1 MIVQQTVRVSI
12 EPAVPLRSSLAVLAR
27 LVTVGSEATATMYP
41 PSLRGGGGVREG
53 ASGFASIK
61 AGRELGL
68 GERFNLCELP
78 SRIVN
83 VKEPK
88 VLTGS
93 NQKVRHW
100 LTLFRLGSHGHAIVA
115 GVEAGTDSSAVIGIE
130 HGKPD
135 TLPSSDGRR
144 AARPAVGVSGRGCW
158 RKQTPPCNRADTGCN
173 ITRPRKRADFRLV
186 NRHESAGRTTT
197 GGNRK

>member
-53 ASGFASIK
+53 VSGFASIK

-88 VLTGS
+88 VLTGFA
-93 NQKVRHW
+93 KRHVVW
-100 LTLFRLGSHGHAIVA
+100 YRGFVVLCHG
-115 GVEAGTDSSAVIGIE
+115 
-130 HGKPD
+130 
-135 TLPSSDGRR
+135 L
-144 AARPAVGVSGRGCW
+144 
-158 RKQTPPCNRADTGCN
+158 
-173 ITRPRKRADFRLV
+173 
-186 NRHESAGRTTT
+186 TTT
-197 GGNRK
+197 GVKSAS